1 MFKIKL
7 ELSKSTGNLFFN
19 NREFVFNNEKFISN
33 NSLLKKHF
41 KMNGFD
47 TYGFEVV
54 FFECNFHLNIIFKD
68 GDFVRYFFLTFDED
82 CYDDTC
88 LKNKLVELSGSVTKE
103 VNIKPKK
110 QEWKSFF
117 KLEWGSIELNAIRQD
132 YSITMKIH
140 NRLPS

>member
-54 FFECNFHLNIIFKD
+54 FFECNFSLNIIFKD
-68 GDFVRYFFLTFDED
+68 GGFVRYFFLTFDED

-88 LKNKLVELSGSVTKE
+88 LKKKLVELSGFVTKE

-110 QEWKSFF
+110 QDWKSFF
-117 KLEWGSIELNAIRQD
+117 ELEWGSIELNAIRQD

-140 NRLPS
+140 NV

>member
-1 MFKIKL
+1 MNL
-7 ELSKSTGNLFFN
+7 ELNKSTGNLFVN
-19 NREFVFNNEKFISN
+19 KSEFFFNNEQFISN
-33 NSLLKKHF
+33 NIFLKKHL
-41 KMNGFD
+41 KVNGFD

-54 FFECNFHLNIIFKD
+54 FFECNFSLNIIFKD

-88 LKNKLVELSGSVTKE
+88 LKKKLVELSGFVTKK

-117 KLEWGSIELNAIRQD
+117 ELEWGSIELNAIRQD

-140 NRLPS
+140 NV

>member
-1 MFKIKL
+1 MFKINL

-33 NSLLKKHF
+33 NTFLKKHF
-41 KMNGFD
+41 KVNGFD
-47 TYGFEVV
+47 NYGFEVV
-54 FFECNFHLNIIFKD
+54 FFECNFSLNIIFKD

-82 CYDDTC
+82 CCDGNC
-88 LKNKLVELSGSVTKE
+88 LKNKLVALSGFVTKE
-103 VNIKPKK
+103 VNIKPEK

-117 KLEWGSIELNAIRQD
+117 ELEWGSIELNAIRQD

-140 NRLPS
+140 NI

>member
-1 MFKIKL
+1 MNL

-82 CYDDTC
+82 CYNDTC
-88 LKNKLVELSGSVTKE
+88 LKNKLVELSDSVTKE

-140 NRLPS
+140 NV

>member
-33 NSLLKKHF
+33 NPLLKKRF

-54 FFECNFHLNIIFKD
+54 FFECNFSLNIIFKD

-117 KLEWGSIELNAIRQD
+117 ELEWGSIELNAIRQD

-140 NRLPS
+140 NV

>member
-140 NRLPS
+140 NV

>member
-19 NREFVFNNEKFISN
+19 NSEFVFNNEKFISN

-140 NRLPS
+140 NV

>member
-117 KLEWGSIELNAIRQD
+117 ELEWGSIELNAIRQD

-140 NRLPS
+140 NV